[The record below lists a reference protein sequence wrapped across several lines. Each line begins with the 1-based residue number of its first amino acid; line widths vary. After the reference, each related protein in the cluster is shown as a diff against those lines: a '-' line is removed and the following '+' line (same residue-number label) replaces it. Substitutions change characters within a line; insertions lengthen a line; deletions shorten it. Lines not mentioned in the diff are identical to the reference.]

1 MKTFRIGILGT
12 ENSHA
17 DAFCKLFNQPDENGN
32 LIYPDCHVTLVYGN
46 YPEANE
52 RLVRECGADAIAAS
66 IEEMVANVD
75 AVMVTARDGKFHAD
89 FARPFI
95 EAGIPAFV
103 DKPFTTDVGE
113 AEALVRL
120 AREKGVPLVG
130 GSSLKYAGG
139 IRELKAV
146 KEALGS
152 AVRGG
157 CMSAPLSMVNEYSG
171 FWFYSSHLAEMCME
185 VFGWQPRAVVATEDH
200 GSVYATVRYAD
211 YAVSCN
217 FMDGCGDCYAGSVFA
232 EKTTHRTIDL
242 ADIFRCECD
251 AFVDML
257 HTGKM
262 THSYEELIAP
272 VRLLAA
278 VKKAYET
285 GKTVEIKGI

>member
-17 DAFCKLFNQPDENGN
+17 DAFCNFFNRPDENGN

-66 IEEMVANVD
+66 IEEMVGQVD

-95 EAGIPAFV
+95 EAGIPAFI

-120 AREKGVPLVG
+120 AQEKGVPLVG

-139 IRELKAV
+139 IQELKAAR
-146 KEALGS
+146 EELGT

-157 CMSAPLSMVNEYSG
+157 YMAAPLSMVNEYSG

-185 VFGWQPRAVVATEDH
+185 VFGWQPRAVKATEKA
-200 GSVYATVRYAD
+200 GSVYAVVD
-211 YAVSCN
+211 YEDFAVSCD
-217 FMDGCGDCYAGSVFA
+217 FMDGCGDCYAGGVYA
-232 EKTTHRTIDL
+232 QNTVRRTVDL
-242 ADIFRCECD
+242 GDIFRLECD

-262 THSYEELIAP
+262 THTYEELVAP

-278 VKKAYET
+278 VKEAYET